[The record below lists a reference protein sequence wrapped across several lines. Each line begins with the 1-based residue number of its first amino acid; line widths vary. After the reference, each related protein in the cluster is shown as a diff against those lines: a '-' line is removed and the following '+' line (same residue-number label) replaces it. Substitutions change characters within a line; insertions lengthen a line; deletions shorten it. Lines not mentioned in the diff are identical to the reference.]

1 MTLLAA
7 ALAMLMMQAPAAMR
21 TVARGDQSFIE
32 SERQVVARSSAEWNT
47 IWRQHDPDRPV
58 PAVDFS
64 KEMVVGVFLGSR
76 NTGGYSVEVLSAA
89 VEQDA
94 LIVRYRQ
101 RTPPPGAITA
111 QVITMPF
118 HIVAIPQSTADVKFQ
133 RVP

>member
-1 MTLLAA
+1 VRLLAA
-7 ALAMLMMQAPAAMR
+7 ALAVLMLQAPASMR

-32 SERQVVARSSAEWNT
+32 SERRVVARSSAEWNA

-76 NTGGYSVEVLSAA
+76 NTGGYSVEILSAA
-89 VEQDA
+89 VEQGGA
-94 LIVRYRQ
+94 LLVRYRQ
-101 RTPPPGAITA
+101 QTPPPGAITA

-118 HIVAIPQSTADVKFQ
+118 HIVAIPKATSD
-133 RVP
+133 

>member
-1 MTLLAA
+1 VTLLAA
-7 ALAMLMMQAPAAMR
+7 ALAALMLQAPASMR

-32 SERQVVARSSAEWNT
+32 SERQVVARSSAEWNA

-76 NTGGYSVEVLSAA
+76 NTGGYSVEIVSAS

-101 RTPPPGAITA
+101 RTPPPDAITA

-118 HIVAIPQSTADVKFQ
+118 QLVAIPKTDAAVKFQ
-133 RVP
+133 RVQ

>member
-1 MTLLAA
+1 MTLLAS
-7 ALAMLMMQAPAAMR
+7 ALAVLMLQAPAAMR

-32 SERQVVARSSAEWNT
+32 SERQVVARSSAEWNAV
-47 IWRQHDPDRPV
+47 WRQHDPDRPA

-76 NTGGYSVEVLSAA
+76 NTGGYSVEVVSAT

-101 RTPPPGAITA
+101 RTPSPDAITA
-111 QVITMPF
+111 QIITMPF
-118 HIVAIPQSTADVKFQ
+118 HLVAIPKTAVEVKFQ
-133 RVP
+133 RVQ